1 MVVRKNNST
10 FSKERNNRRK
20 KNQCLSSV
28 KERKACMYL
37 KQQLFLGCTDH
48 YFAPNDRANGGVT
61 FVKNDRREIRV
72 SNFFS
77 LFLTVA
83 WSGRKCP
90 IFLFAVL

>member
-48 YFAPNDRANGGVT
+48 YFAPNGGVT
-61 FVKNDRREIRV
+61 FVKKDRREIHV

-83 WSGRKCP
+83 WSGRKCL